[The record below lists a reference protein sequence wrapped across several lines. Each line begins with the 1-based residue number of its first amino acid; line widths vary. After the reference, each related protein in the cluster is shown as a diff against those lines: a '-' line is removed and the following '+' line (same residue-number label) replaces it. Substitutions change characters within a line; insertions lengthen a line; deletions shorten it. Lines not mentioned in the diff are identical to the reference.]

1 LVHDNWQDILMQ
13 LRQADRVVGTRSVK
27 VGALMGSV
35 ALVGLEGQDVI
46 VEASSDWLK
55 SRVEE
60 PTTKVH
66 VEEHIS
72 QAVGSP
78 VKLRCVLKG
87 EYQPRIGSTVSA
99 PDASSKGEPLP
110 EETGPSPEQE
120 PESTDSVSEADA
132 QGDPMLREALD
143 LGAEIRS
150 VE

>member
-1 LVHDNWQDILMQ
+1 
-13 LRQADRVVGTRSVK
+13 
-27 VGALMGSV
+27 
-35 ALVGLEGQDVI
+35 VI